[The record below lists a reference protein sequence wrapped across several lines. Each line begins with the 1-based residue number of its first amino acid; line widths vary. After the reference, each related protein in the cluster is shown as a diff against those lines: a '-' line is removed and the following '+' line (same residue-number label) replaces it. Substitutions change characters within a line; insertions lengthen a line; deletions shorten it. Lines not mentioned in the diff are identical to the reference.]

1 MLQQSLVTYSQP
13 TLHTNHTIRTLY
25 TLYTLYTSYAVH
37 ILCVEKQQCLY
48 AEDTEDAVDVYA
60 VR

>member
-1 MLQQSLVTYSQP
+1 MLQQSLVTYNQP

>member
-1 MLQQSLVTYSQP
+1 MLQQSLVTYNQP

-25 TLYTLYTSYAVH
+25 TLYTLCTPYAVH